1 MEERV
6 ERGRFLRRMK
16 IMRPLGERDFALLW
30 AGTTISLVGSGI
42 YYVALAWQVYEL
54 SDSPT
59 ALSIVGFAWSVPMV
73 VLVLGGG
80 VFSDRLDRRRLLI
93 AGDLIRAAGI
103 GTMGVLSVTG
113 DLELWHVAALVVVEG
128 AGEALFG
135 PAFGAIVPD
144 LVPDEHLVQ
153 ANSLNQFVE
162 PLGVRL
168 VGPALGGWAIAEWGT
183 GTAFLLDAASFL
195 VSAAAI
201 LLIRT
206 RRVVERDG
214 NGSFWGEL
222 AEGFR
227 FVRAHVWL
235 WGTLLS
241 AALGL
246 LLFVGPYDV
255 LVPYVVKN
263 ELGGGADDLGLVFA
277 AGGVGAV
284 LAAVTLGQ
292 QGLPRRQITFMY
304 AMWTLSLG
312 AVMGYGLA
320 TELWHA
326 MAASFVSGL
335 AFVAGLIVW
344 STLMQRHVPTEL
356 LGRVTSVDWL
366 VSISLIPVSFA
377 ITGPIAAVVGAQAT
391 LIAAGAL
398 GVPATLLF
406 LFLPGMRDLERAQ
419 DASPPEADYE
429 YKSL

>member
-6 ERGRFLRRMK
+6 ERGRFLRRMR
-16 IMRPLGERDFALLW
+16 IMRPLAERDFALLW
-30 AGTTISLVGSGI
+30 AGTTISLLGSGI

-59 ALSIVGFAWSVPMV
+59 ALSVVGVAWSVPMI

-80 VFSDRLDRRRLLI
+80 VFSDRLDRRRILI

-103 GTMGVLSVTG
+103 GAMGVLAVLG
-113 DLELWHVAALVVVEG
+113 ALELWHIVALVVLEG

-144 LVPDEHLVQ
+144 LVPEEHLVQ

-162 PLGVRL
+162 PLGWRL

-183 GTAFLLDAASFL
+183 GTAFLLDAGSFL

-201 LLIRT
+201 SLIRT
-206 RRVVERDG
+206 RRVIERDG
-214 NGSFWGEL
+214 DGSFWGEIG
-222 AEGFR
+222 EGFR

-235 WGTLLS
+235 WGTLVS
-241 AALGL
+241 AAFGL
-246 LLFVGPYDV
+246 LLFIGPYDV

-277 AGGVGAV
+277 SGGVGAV

-292 QGLPRRQITFMY
+292 RGLPRRHITFMY
-304 AMWTLSLG
+304 GMWTTSIG

-326 MAASFVSGL
+326 MAASFVGGL
-335 AFVAGLIVW
+335 TFTAGIIVW
-344 STLMQRHVPTEL
+344 STLMQRNVPTEL
-356 LGRVTSVDWL
+356 LGRVSSLDWL
-366 VSISLIPVSFA
+366 VSVSLIPVSFA
-377 ITGPIAAVVGAQAT
+377 ITGPIAALIGPQAT
-391 LIAAGAL
+391 LIGAGAL
-398 GVPATLLF
+398 GVPATLIF
-406 LFLPGMRDLERAQ
+406 LFLPGMRDSERA
-419 DASPPEADYE
+419 SPAGEP
-429 YKSL
+429 